1 MACLQILQSIATL
14 REPEGGAA
22 PGCSPAQSRRGSS
35 WTQTAGSGCLQTC
48 RPCRPR
54 AWPPARA
61 SARARRRPP
70 PRARPRAPPPG
81 APDRSAQTLNCTAS
95 YPAQRTHAHSPAP
108 TRTLSR
114 PLTCGRAAPLR
125 STARGR
131 RRFQA
136 PRISTGDHTAQT
148 GTASMSCLVCCLVS
162 EHVLSCLLSCLC
174 CVVYVRRES
183 RERDRRLGGVRGC
196 SGGGGGRLG
205 SG

>member
-81 APDRSAQTLNCTAS
+81 APDRSARKPDVSTATPHRLIRRLPHARLRAS
-95 YPAQRTHAHSPAP
+95 AWRARQVSSDPDLHRLLPCATHACAQPCAYPHALQAP
-108 TRTLSR
+108 CMRASR
-114 PLTCGRAAPLR
+114 PAAIKITR
-125 STARGR
+125 ST
-131 RRFQA
+131 
-136 PRISTGDHTAQT
+136 SLS
-148 GTASMSCLVCCLVS
+148 GTSHLHQRSHSANGHSKHVCCLVCCP
-162 EHVLSCLLSCLC
+162 CL
-174 CVVYVRRES
+174 
-183 RERDRRLGGVRGC
+183 
-196 SGGGGGRLG
+196 
-205 SG
+205 